1 MSEMIALNPEI
12 ERYVAQF
19 EARRVAAEPEWL
31 RTSRRA
37 ALEHF
42 VAAGFPTTRDE
53 EWKYTS
59 VQSIVETG
67 FQPARETAFSR
78 EELVSLPLIETVAA
92 RLVFINGRYAPEFS
106 RIPTLPRGATLTN
119 LASAASAGDQVV
131 EKELGQ
137 YSRTD
142 RNAFVALN
150 TALWQDGG
158 FLHLARGVILEEPV
172 HFLFIGSGAGGPT
185 ESQVRNL
192 VILEENSQATVQET
206 YVGRNGEVYF
216 TNAVTEVALGEGAI
230 FDHDRVNLE
239 SDAAYHVATHQ
250 SHQSKASV
258 LTSHSICFGGA
269 LTRNDLNAVLGGEGI
284 ESTLDGLYVPTGRQ
298 HVDNH
303 TAIDHA
309 MPNCNSFE
317 LYKGVLADR
326 STGVF
331 NGKIFVRQDAQKT
344 DSKQTNQNLL
354 LSKEATIDTK
364 PQLEIFADD
373 VKCTHGATVGQLDED
388 ALFYLRARGIGA
400 DDARN
405 MLVYAFASAV
415 LQRIH
420 IDAVREELE
429 RLLYAKLAG

>member
-1 MSEMIALNPEI
+1 MMFALTPEI
-12 ERYVAQF
+12 ERYLALF
-19 EARRVAAEPEWL
+19 ELKSKDPEPDWL
-31 RTSRRA
+31 RMSRRA
-37 ALEHF
+37 AIDRFNET
-42 VAAGFPTTRDE
+42 GFPTTRDE
-53 EWKYTS
+53 DWKYTS
-59 VQSIVETG
+59 VQPIVDND
-67 FQPARETAFSR
+67 FKPAESGEFST
-78 EELVSLPLIETVAA
+78 EDIAKVPLAESVAC
-92 RLVFINGRYAPEFS
+92 RLVFVNGRYSPELS
-106 RIPTLPRGATLTN
+106 RIPALPQGVTLTN
-119 LASAASAGDQVV
+119 LASAALAGDPVV
-131 EKELGQ
+131 EAHLGR
-137 YSRTD
+137 YARTEV
-142 RNAFVALN
+142 NAFVALN
-150 TALWQDGG
+150 SAVWQDGG
-158 FLHLARGVILEEPV
+158 FLHVSRGVAMEEPV
-172 HFLFIGSGAGGPT
+172 HFLFLGTEAGRPT

-192 VILEENSQATVQET
+192 IVLEENSQATVQET
-206 YVGRNGEVYF
+206 YVGRDGEVYF
-216 TNAVTEVALGEGAI
+216 TNAVTEVGLAESANL
-230 FDHDRVNLE
+230 DHDRVNLE

-250 SHQSKASV
+250 SFQEKASV

-309 MPNCNSFE
+309 MPHCNSFE

-373 VKCTHGATVGQLDED
+373 VRCTHGATVGQLDDD
-388 ALFYLRARGIGA
+388 ALFYLRARGIGK

-405 MLVYAFASAV
+405 MLVYAFASDV

-420 IDAVREELE
+420 IEAVREELE
-429 RLLYAKLAG
+429 TLLYAKLAE